1 MGETIMLTLAVRRVG
16 RRSISIDIVGSSL
29 TAKRAF
35 SAKQVLVT
43 TSLETRRIDRHS
55 RTTSRTRARV
65 RFAPACRR
73 HHTRN
78 THHETS
84 SSSPGWAKPRGYAN
98 GVAARGTQ
106 VFIAGQIGW
115 DEQARFHT
123 SDFAA
128 QAKQALQNI
137 VAVLHEA
144 GGKPEHL
151 VRLTWYVT
159 DKREYLAALKDIG
172 RAFRELIGD
181 YDIAMSAV
189 QVVALIEDEA
199 KVEIEATA
207 VIPRLKQKPSIT
219 HYPVHRFPEV
229 LWNPRHTSIR
239 SRATICRRRNSGRCS
254 CSTTP
259 MSPIRRA

>member
-1 MGETIMLTLAVRRVG
+1 M
-16 RRSISIDIVGSSL
+16 
-29 TAKRAF
+29 
-35 SAKQVLVT
+35 KQALLPP
-43 TSLETRRIDRHS
+43 S
-55 RTTSRTRARV
+55 
-65 RFAPACRR
+65 
-73 HHTRN
+73 
-78 THHETS
+78 
-84 SSSPGWAKPRGYAN
+84 WAAPRGYAN

-115 DEQARFHT
+115 DAEARFHT

-137 VAVLHEA
+137 VDVLAEA

-159 DKREYLAALKDIG
+159 DKREYLAALRDIG

-207 VIPRLKQKPSIT
+207 VIPD
-219 HYPVHRFPEV
+219 
-229 LWNPRHTSIR
+229 
-239 SRATICRRRNSGRCS
+239 
-254 CSTTP
+254 
-259 MSPIRRA
+259 